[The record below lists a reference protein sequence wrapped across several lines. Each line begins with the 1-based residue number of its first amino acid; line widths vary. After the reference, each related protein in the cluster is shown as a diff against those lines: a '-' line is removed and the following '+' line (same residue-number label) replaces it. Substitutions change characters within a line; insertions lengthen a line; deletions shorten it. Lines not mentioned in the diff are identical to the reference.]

1 METKLRNWAVIT
13 CWKTSK
19 LNFLN
24 KLETKLRS
32 GKKTPISETNF
43 WFWKRSFDSGNKT
56 PISKTNLRFWKRSF
70 KFELKHQFGNEALT
84 LEKKLRFRK
93 QSFDVGNE
101 ALNSE
106 NKVSILEIKNMLTK
120 KRMVLMGFCSFLLFF
135 SNCVINNKSTY
146 FALF

>member
-1 METKLRNWAVIT
+1 METKLRNWVVIT

-19 LNFLN
+19 LNILN

-32 GKKTPISETNF
+32 G
-43 WFWKRSFDSGNKT
+43 NKT
-56 PISKTNLRFWKRSF
+56 PSSKTNLRFWKRSF
-70 KFELKHQFGNEALT
+70 KFELKHQFGNEALI

-93 QSFDVGNE
+93 QNFDFGNE
-101 ALNSE
+101 ALNSKI
-106 NKVSILEIKNMLTK
+106 KVSILEIKNMLTK
-120 KRMVLMGFCSFLLFF
+120 KRMVLMGFCRFLLFF